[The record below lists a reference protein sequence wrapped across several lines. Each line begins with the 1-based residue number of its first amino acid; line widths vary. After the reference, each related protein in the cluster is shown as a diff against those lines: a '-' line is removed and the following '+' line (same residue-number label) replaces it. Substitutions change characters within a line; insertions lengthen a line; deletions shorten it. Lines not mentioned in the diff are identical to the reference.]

1 MAKKKNEPKNNN
13 HGEELREGEIVV
25 RLVIPEELSFLFS
38 EEVMGHLLSAKKEL
52 LLAFK
57 GIIDHKLRLLEKKK
71 VNKVKAI
78 RVHVE

>member
-1 MAKKKNEPKNNN
+1 MGKKKNEPEENN
-13 HGEELREGEIVV
+13 HGGEPRDGEIVV

-52 LLAFK
+52 LLAFR

-71 VNKVKAI
+71 VNKVKTV